1 MSFQVLTQLGGC
13 TNSSRKKIKGSGG
26 SYETSIRFTR
36 LGRLKRT
43 RLQITDS
50 VSRWLSVQDARM
62 GFHICIVGYLF
73 GIPVLLLWED
83 HLMIRFFLSSTL
95 YTASRKACHG
105 CCKQS
110 LIITPEITH
119 YGEMGRNSKNALLCI
134 VVQGENVELKIML
147 SPPCASFLGSG
158 SDTKPRLGP
167 LSFGGRFGRPSAFFR
182 LEKGPVARKHVIV
195 GEYRSNSDLPPFHYL
210 LS

>member
-13 TNSSRKKIKGSGG
+13 TNSSRKEMKGSGG

-36 LGRLKRT
+36 LGGLKRT

-50 VSRWLSVQDARM
+50 ASRWLSLQDARM
-62 GFHICIVGYLF
+62 GFHICNVGYLF
-73 GIPVLLLWED
+73 GIPVLLLWEA
-83 HLMIRFFLSSTL
+83 HLMIRFFLPSTL

-119 YGEMGRNSKNALLCI
+119 YGEMGRKSKERSPLHRCSGGKCRI
-134 VVQGENVELKIML
+134 ENNVA
-147 SPPCASFLGSG
+147 PPPRASFLGSG

-167 LSFGGRFGRPSAFFR
+167 LSFWGEIRKAFST
-182 LEKGPVARKHVIV
+182 LSV
-195 GEYRSNSDLPPFHYL
+195 GERASF
-210 LS
+210 

>member
-1 MSFQVLTQLGGC
+1 MSFQVLTQLGDC
-13 TNSSRKKIKGSGG
+13 INSSRKEIKGSGG

-36 LGRLKRT
+36 LGGLKRT
-43 RLQITDS
+43 RLQITDRA
-50 VSRWLSVQDARM
+50 SRWLSVQDARM

-73 GIPVLLLWED
+73 GIPVLLLWEA
-83 HLMIRFFLSSTL
+83 HLMIRFLLPSTL

-119 YGEMGRNSKNALLCI
+119 YGEMGRNSKDALLCI

-147 SPPCASFLGSG
+147 CPPRASFLGSG

-167 LSFGGRFGRPSAFFR
+167 LSFGGEIRKAFSI
-182 LEKGPVARKHVIV
+182 LSV
-195 GEYRSNSDLPPFHYL
+195 GKRVSC
-210 LS
+210 